1 MAQRVKDLVLSLL
14 WCSGLGCHCGVGSI
28 LAQEFLHTMGMAKKN
43 KAKQTNRK
51 KKRQHFRWGGKQNN
65 NPLSPKSTGTYEYV
79 NIFFCMAKET
89 LQM

>member
-1 MAQRVKDLVLSLL
+1 MAQSVKDLVLSLL

-51 KKRQHFRWGGKQNN
+51 KKGSTLGGVVSRIIT
-65 NPLSPKSTGTYEYV
+65 LS
-79 NIFFCMAKET
+79 
-89 LQM
+89 LQKALEPMNM